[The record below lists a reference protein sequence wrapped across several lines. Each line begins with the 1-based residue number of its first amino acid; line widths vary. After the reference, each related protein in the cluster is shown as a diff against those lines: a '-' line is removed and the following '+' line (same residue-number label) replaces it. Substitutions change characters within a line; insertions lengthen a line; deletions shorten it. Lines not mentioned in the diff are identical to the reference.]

1 MQWGFESFSGCHTAR
16 EGRFIHKNICYTLGA
31 DGVNLSASAKAPY
44 SCETWLYFGASGCA
58 PSYRWKHLKTKRR
71 DAPDSFFMDYV

>member
-1 MQWGFESFSGCHTAR
+1 MQWGFESFSGYHTAR

-44 SCETWLYFGASGCA
+44 YETC
-58 PSYRWKHLKTKRR
+58 
-71 DAPDSFFMDYV
+71 